1 MAMNQDENILFKIS
15 EQCDQKDYESAKILL
30 VPYLKQNPN
39 HGEANFLMVRVLTQ
53 DYTLEKVDEDFEQY
67 FQVALIHAK
76 EKKKSYNNINSCSVN
91 LTFDTRRSMRIF
103 VFNYRCF

>member
-1 MAMNQDENILFKIS
+1 MNQDENILFKIS

-67 FQVALIHAK
+67 FQVALIHANEKQKK
-76 EKKKSYNNINSCSVN
+76 EMIRQYNRYI
-91 LTFDTRRSMRIF
+91 
-103 VFNYRCF
+103 